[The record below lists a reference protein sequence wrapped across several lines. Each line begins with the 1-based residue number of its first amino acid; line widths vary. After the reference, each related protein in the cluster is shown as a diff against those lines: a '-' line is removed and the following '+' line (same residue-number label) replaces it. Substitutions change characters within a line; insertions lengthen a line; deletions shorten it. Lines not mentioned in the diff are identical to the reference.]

1 MTLITGGSGEKILLQ
16 LGDII
21 RTMAPQDPTFNDHT
35 FFIYYIDTNKIKLV
49 NVDDFT
55 NHVLTVDPATATL
68 DNTAIHTIELLNRA
82 ESPSYAQQNH
92 LTLSKWVDITFSGE
106 TPFIV
111 TGEIVAVDK
120 DMVEIRTYPDKDLLY
135 INFDYKGLPDYIQH
149 IEIRSAPT
157 QSVTEPLEPEPE
169 PEPESELMSKPT
181 TVEHEPEIKQDRQF
195 YDMDNIKIG
204 TVELAPVV
212 QYINVGES
220 AQRYGLEAQITDMLD
235 DMLSSIPTFD
245 RTPAVMKNI
254 HTAISRFKSLRAQY
268 SIFDENQNITAPLYK
283 LPSHK
288 PLADWITNGMPQ
300 KLLWLVPVISESKKY
315 YVPDEVAANLAAEQ
329 TTDYITPISFPQT
342 LDAIDALYQQF
353 KTNNASNEGIIISDT
368 NKVVQYYQHLDPYT
382 IPYNNPTE
390 DVAVLSRFAVQP
402 SPHTNIYTIMNNNGD
417 FTITDIDGNS
427 VPFFGQVVTQGLQ
440 RMVLKYAMAGSR
452 KQITDIVPMTPSDTI
467 SLQSFMSL
475 PVPIIKHSAIYL
487 PGGAASIYDISIKSQ
502 VEQQIALAYFSVLQN
517 NTSVNMYNVADP
529 AATSKFITSSRV
541 SNFQP
546 DKIQK
551 HSTYPTSLIPRNR
564 SIFHFMRPYINH
576 SHGASYMAI
585 INQLEPFLIYR
596 EDITTALYQDIVK
609 YIAATITQYNQLV
622 VNNIKTLMAIK
633 KYASPLSPS
642 KTQLYPAIF
651 DVITNQT
658 TREDVIAGYQL
669 ANYIENGTGKNAEIQ
684 LKIARTDYGAYYSA
698 ICSLQNLALVIPD
711 SIVELLEGGVDK
723 EAERNNSAAEC
734 KTVVIAKTYV
744 TEGDLINDNNNPNI
758 FFDAKNDTT
767 NYAILED
774 FEKQIASMTASDFMP
789 FLIGKLKSGFKLSE
803 TNAAYMAETLIAG
816 RKRIID
822 GQYAVL
828 ASGEANAPLAFYVRK
843 SNQWIKAQEPPING
857 VATTDPAI
865 LCDAQEQCINTP
877 QTHKFSHGREQ
888 IKLTDDKCTPIT
900 TTKKEQHAKLLKQI
914 VTEFDTNFVKSVE
927 ELRTTLEKNV
937 MYCQS
942 VLPILHQIHVDRM
955 FLPNKQKQ
963 LIVQQGS
970 AATSAT
976 TTAAADIIIS
986 PYAKGWSQVMAEPE
1000 FVARQHYIIK
1010 FVSQFTRK
1018 AYTYSDIESPHWFY
1032 CIKTNT
1038 KLVPAFLYTLAT
1050 VFVETPEKYDTQ
1062 MDLIIAKVGKLSD
1075 DGDMW
1080 VDMYSGYPIKKI
1092 SASVD
1097 EGFDE
1102 EGHRIITQGEIDAL
1116 AGEGGGGAVDTIN
1129 ASVTTLSAANLT
1141 KINPTDSLP
1150 LKYIKTI
1157 VNYLLT
1163 TLGISLPPEQIKF
1176 IIETVIPLFETHLP
1190 NETDYNRA
1198 LKIMMA
1204 KPGATKRPPSFED
1217 VYNNL
1222 ILYLTLGTLFVAIQ
1236 TAVPPVT
1243 TRKTFPTCVRSF
1255 AGYPFDGPGDLS
1267 GINYVACALSKIKN
1281 IAAPWTVLS
1290 KKEKTIADKIREH
1303 LDKYIL
1309 PTPAVKLQLETKAQ
1323 WLEIHAAGDNIDDTM
1338 AEYDVTARW
1347 TSFLPPLVP
1356 FKLNPAPEPVTREF
1370 RTALLADIKSATAAS
1385 LSKIII
1391 LQSKTMQFAFA
1402 VQQSIQAV
1410 VAEND
1415 TLLHKST
1422 NEPYLENA
1430 CCISTAYNTSTA
1442 AYFTHKKPDIV
1453 QFNGLVREY
1462 SAILYDIYEYTKA
1475 PQLWCP
1481 FNDKITYA
1489 PVPAPYSETTIY
1501 NAYITFCNLRNYQP
1515 IPANYVAWCKAEKPA
1530 NIHINDTLNEMIVKL
1545 KADGANYT
1553 YDDLQHFLQAV
1564 AQSRLIE
1571 LPPEVIIAP
1580 GQQLLHHIAR
1590 LENGILNH
1598 NSGDTGTKDKMQVV
1612 QFVKDVLVSMSAA
1625 NDDTDDIDTGKL
1637 NNYLLELIPIFKTRI
1652 AAFMKQYLPNR
1663 TTKDMARFLANFANW
1678 KTAAD
1683 DLDTTLITSNIGNK
1697 IEALFVFMKNIGIV
1711 FPQIIL
1717 NSAIHADDAIPV
1729 HWELA
1734 ESHIKSLQE
1743 MIRKQ
1748 YAPLAAVLKYSS
1760 GLRHILETI
1769 PTIARNLINLYDKT
1783 RTIFITHRTGN
1794 YLAEYCILRTFV
1806 DYIELADRT
1815 DMLLNEH
1822 AIVRVDDVVADY
1834 DGDMMFE
1841 PVEIDTN
1848 EMVYQGNLK
1857 TLREH
1862 TAQILNAYIDIF
1874 MSQKELVDL
1883 SIADI
1888 QEIVY
1893 RTQEAERKG
1902 VTDRLEVMTVE
1913 ERAAENMMK
1922 QYKLGEIWGMGLQK
1936 SLVEYVPSMYEKQRG
1951 FVDEMIN
1958 AEMQARSLIASS
1970 GAGGNGSAAFDNGG
1984 DGDDW
1989 GDSGRK
1995 QRRRDDELDEMALRE
2010 NTMPG
2015 DDFDDFGDDNDY
2027 GNLDGEDYGG
2037 GGDWD

>member
-1 MTLITGGSGEKILLQ
+1 MALITGGSGEKILLQ

-21 RTMAPQDPTFNDHT
+21 RTVAPQDPTFNDKT
-35 FFIYYIDTNKIKLV
+35 FFIYYIDNNKIKLV

-55 NHVLTVDPATATL
+55 NHVLTIDQATATL

-82 ESPSYAQQNH
+82 ESPSYSQQNH
-92 LTLSKWVDITFSGE
+92 LEPPKWVDITFSGE
-106 TPFIV
+106 APFIV
-111 TGEIVAVDK
+111 TGEIVTVDK
-120 DMVEIRTYPDKDLLY
+120 DMVEIRTYPDKELLY

-149 IEIRSAPT
+149 IEIRAAPT
-157 QSVTEPLEPEPE
+157 PGSDEV
-169 PEPESELMSKPT
+169 KPDIVPAET
-181 TVEHEPEIKQDRQF
+181 ADADVPPDNVKQERQF
-195 YDMDNIKIG
+195 YDMDNVKIG
-204 TVELAPVV
+204 TIELAPIV
-212 QYINVGES
+212 QYINVGEN

-245 RTPAVMKNI
+245 RTPAIMKNI
-254 HTAISRFKSLRAQY
+254 HTTISRFKSLRAQY
-268 SIFDENQNITAPLYK
+268 SIFDENQNITSPRYK

-288 PLADWITNGMPQ
+288 PLADWMTAGMPQ
-300 KLLWLVPVISESKKY
+300 KLLWLLPVITESKKY
-315 YVPDEVAANLAAEQ
+315 YVPDEATAALVAEQ
-329 TTDYITPISFPQT
+329 TTDYITPLSFPQT
-342 LDAIDALYQQF
+342 LETIDALYQQF
-353 KTNNASNEGIIISDT
+353 KTNNASNEGIIVSDT

-382 IPYNNPTE
+382 IPYTNPTE
-390 DVAVLSRFAVQP
+390 DVPVLARFSVKP
-402 SPHTNIYTIMNNNGD
+402 YPHTNIYTIMNNNGD

-440 RMVLKYAMAGSR
+440 RLVSKYAMAGSR
-452 KQITDIVPMTPSDTI
+452 KQITEIIPMTPNDTI
-467 SLQSFMSL
+467 ALQSIMTL

-487 PGGAASIYDISIKSQ
+487 PGGAASIYDIAVKSQ
-502 VEQQIALAYFSVLQN
+502 LAIQTALSYYNMLHA
-517 NTSVNMYNVADP
+517 NTPVGMYDVADP
-529 AATSKFITSSRV
+529 ADTAYNFITSTQV

-546 DKIQK
+546 EMVKKSDA
-551 HSTYPTSLIPRNR
+551 YPTTLIPRNR
-564 SIFHFMRPYINH
+564 SIFHFMRPHLDH
-576 SHGASYMAI
+576 SKGVSYMAI
-585 INQLEPFLIYR
+585 IDQLEPFLIYR
-596 EDITTALYQDIVK
+596 DDITTALYQDIVK
-609 YIAATITQYNQLV
+609 YIGTTIKQYDQLLV
-622 VNNIKTLMAIK
+622 DNVKALVAIK
-633 KYASPLSPS
+633 KYMSPIPPP
-642 KTQLYPAIF
+642 KTRLFPIIF

-658 TREDVIAGYQL
+658 AREDIIAGYQL
-669 ANYIENGTGKNAEIQ
+669 ANYIENNSSKNSEIQ
-684 LKIARTDYGAYYSA
+684 LKITRADYGEYYSA
-698 ICSLQNLALVIPD
+698 ICALQNLALVIPE

-734 KTVVIAKTYV
+734 KTVVIAKTYT
-744 TEGDLINDNNNPNI
+744 TEGDIINDNNNPNI

-767 NYAILED
+767 NYSILED
-774 FEKQIASMTASDFMP
+774 FEKQLTTMTASEFMP
-789 FLIGKLKSGFKLSE
+789 FLIGKLKTGFKLSE
-803 TNAAYMAETLIAG
+803 TNAAYMAETLISG

-828 ASGEANAPLAFYVRK
+828 ASGDAGAPLVYYVRK
-843 SNQWIKAQEPPING
+843 SNQWVKADEPPING
-857 VATTDPAI
+857 VASTDAAI
-865 LCDAQEQCINTP
+865 LCNAQDQCINTP
-877 QTHKFSHGREQ
+877 QTHKFTHGREQ
-888 IKLTDDKCTPIT
+888 IKLTDDKCTPIV
-900 TTKKEQHAKLLKQI
+900 TTKKEQHAKLLKQM
-914 VTEFDTNFVKSVE
+914 VAEFDTTFVKSVE
-927 ELRTTLEKNV
+927 ELRTALEKKV
-937 MYCQS
+937 MYCQTA
-942 VLPILHQIHVDRM
+942 LPILHQIHVDRQ
-955 FLPNKQKQ
+955 FLPNKLKQ
-963 LIVQQGS
+963 LIVQQG
-970 AATSAT
+970 AASSNAASSAT
-976 TTAAADIIIS
+976 TDAHMQS
-986 PYAKGWSQVMAEPE
+986 PYAKGWAQVMAEPD
-1000 FVARQHYIIK
+1000 FIARQHYIIK
-1010 FVSQFTRK
+1010 FVNQFTRK
-1018 AYTYSDIESPHWFY
+1018 AYIHDEKETPHWFY
-1032 CIKTNT
+1032 CIKTNS

-1050 VFVETPEKYDTQ
+1050 VFVETPDKYDTQ
-1062 MDLIIAKVGKLSD
+1062 MDIIIAKVGKLSD

-1080 VDMYSGYPIKKI
+1080 VDMYSGYPIKQI
-1092 SASVD
+1092 SSSVD

-1116 AGEGGGGAVDTIN
+1116 AGEGTGA
-1129 ASVTTLSAANLT
+1129 LAAAGAAAITNT
-1141 KINPTDSLP
+1141 KINATDSLP

-1157 VNYLLT
+1157 VNYLLA
-1163 TLGISLPPEQIKF
+1163 TLGISIPPTQIQF

-1222 ILYLTLGTLFVAIQ
+1222 ILYLTLGTVFVAIQ

-1281 IAAPWTVLS
+1281 ISPPWTVLS

-1309 PTPAVKLQLETKAQ
+1309 AVPAVKLQLETKAQ
-1323 WLEIHAAGDNIDDTM
+1323 WLEIHAAEGENTM

-1356 FKLNPAPEPVTREF
+1356 FKLAPVPEPVTREF
-1370 RTALLADIKSATAAS
+1370 RTALLADIKNATATS
-1385 LSKIII
+1385 MPKIII

-1402 VQQSIQAV
+1402 VQQSIQTV
-1410 VAEND
+1410 VAEHD

-1430 CCISTAYNTSTA
+1430 CCISTEYNTSTT

-1453 QFNGLVREY
+1453 QFNALVREY
-1462 SAILYDIYEYTKA
+1462 SAILYDIREYTKA

-1489 PVPAPYSETTIY
+1489 PVPAPYSEQTIY
-1501 NAYITFCNLRNYQP
+1501 NAYITFCNFRNYQP
-1515 IPANYVAWCKAEKPA
+1515 IPANYVAWCKSTKPA

-1545 KADGANYT
+1545 KGDGADYT
-1553 YDDLQHFLQAV
+1553 YDGLQHFLQAV

-1571 LPPEVIIAP
+1571 IPPDVVIAP
-1580 GQQLLHHIAR
+1580 GQQLLHHISR
-1590 LENGILNH
+1590 LENGILNY
-1598 NSGDTGTKDKMQVV
+1598 NSGGSGTAEDVHTRDKLRVV
-1612 QFVKDVLVSMSAA
+1612 ELVKDSIVSA
-1625 NDDTDDIDTGKL
+1625 TDDAADMDTSKL
-1637 NNYLLELIPIFKTRI
+1637 NNYLLELVPALKIRI

-1663 TTKDMARFLANFANW
+1663 TTKDTARFLANFANW
-1678 KTAAD
+1678 KTAAE

-1697 IEALFVFMKNIGIV
+1697 IEAMFVFMKNIGIV

-1717 NSAIHADDAIPV
+1717 NGAIHADDAIPA

-1734 ESHIKSLQE
+1734 ESHIKTLQD

-1748 YAPLAAVLKYSS
+1748 YAPLAGVLKYAA
-1760 GLRHILETI
+1760 GARNVLETI
-1769 PTIARNLINLYDKT
+1769 PSIARNLVNLDDKT

-1815 DMLLNEH
+1815 DMLLTEH
-1822 AIVRVDDVVADY
+1822 TITRVDDIRADY
-1834 DGDMMFE
+1834 DNGDFGSVMFE

-1848 EMVYQGNLK
+1848 DMVYQGNLK

-1862 TAQILNAYIDIF
+1862 TAQILSAYIDIF

-1883 SIADI
+1883 SVADI

-1893 RTQEAERKG
+1893 RTEEAERKG

-1936 SLVEYVPSMYEKQRG
+1936 ALVEYVPSMYEKQRG

-1958 AEMQARSLIASS
+1958 AEMQARALIS